1 MRDCIST
8 PTAVHVWWTSIP
20 SRRGWGGVAI
30 FLGASCYWNRDKL
43 WCCGPHWLVVHFH
56 NFSLHSQ
63 HFNCS
68 FFLSSVTAYS
78 PLGSPDRPWA
88 KPDEPALLQDPKLL
102 EIGKKY
108 GKSPAQL
115 CIRFQ
120 IQRGVVVI
128 PKSVTPSR
136 IQSNFEVSLYSWAS
150 ANTVADQ
157 AVSDDDGRVF
167 WSWIV
172 LWNNK
177 AILE

>member
-1 MRDCIST
+1 MDQHPIQEGVGDSNF
-8 PTAVHVWWTSIP
+8 
-20 SRRGWGGVAI
+20 SRSVMV
-30 FLGASCYWNRDKL
+30 
-43 WCCGPHWLVVHFH
+43 LVVWAPLACSALF
-56 NFSLHSQ
+56 FSIFRYTPALWY
-63 HFNCS
+63 CP

-88 KPDEPALLQDPKLL
+88 KPDEPALLEDPKLL
-102 EIGKKY
+102 KIGKKY

-136 IQSNFEVSLYSWAS
+136 IQSNFEVRLYSWTS
-150 ANTVADQ
+150 AKTVADQ